1 MDQSIQRCGV
11 TRHPKRKSESDFPKR
26 GKKFPENFW
35 SVGFFKKMSKG
46 FDVDSVEVEMSSS
59 DMKKLIKKY
68 KKLKKF
74 QKSNLHTIETLGG
87 KDTIIEKLIRE
98 SDGYEL

>member
-1 MDQSIQRCGV
+1 
-11 TRHPKRKSESDFPKR
+11 
-26 GKKFPENFW
+26 
-35 SVGFFKKMSKG
+35 MSKG

-87 KDTIIEKLIRE
+87 KDTIIEKLIQE
-98 SDGYEL
+98 SEDYKL